1 MKLDEEQLVAQCR
14 KNNQRACR
22 ELYDRYAS
30 IMFSICVRYMGD
42 HDAAQDVLHDGFV
55 KIFASL
61 GQLRS
66 SDSLQAWMTRIMVRE
81 SLDALRKVKPAE
93 SFELIGDTGH
103 ADYADNAFE
112 SILEGCD
119 IELLFNAIRELPE
132 FSRII
137 FNLHEI
143 EGYSYD
149 ELAERFDI
157 KAASVRSVIFRARKL
172 IAERLA

>member
-81 SLDALRKVKPAE
+81 SLDALRKVKPTE
-93 SFELIGDTGH
+93 SLELIGH
-103 ADYADNAFE
+103 ADYADNEFE
-112 SILEGCD
+112 SIIEGCD
-119 IELLFNAIRELPE
+119 IELLFKAIRELPE

-149 ELAERFDI
+149 ELSERFDI
-157 KAASVRSVIFRARKL
+157 KAVTIRSIIFRARKL
-172 IAERLA
+172 IADRLA